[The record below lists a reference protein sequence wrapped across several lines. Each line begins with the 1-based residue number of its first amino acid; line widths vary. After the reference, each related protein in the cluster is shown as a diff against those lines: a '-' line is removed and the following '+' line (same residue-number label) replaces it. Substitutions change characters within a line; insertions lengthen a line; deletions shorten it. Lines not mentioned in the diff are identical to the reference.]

1 MISIGKVENYSDLL
15 QIRELN
21 QNNLINNLSRKDELE
36 YGFVTL
42 NYNMELLK
50 DVNKIQKSI
59 VARDNDKIVG
69 YAIVID
75 KTVYGLHKLFDDLID
90 RLSTISFNSKKLK
103 NVNYALVGQLC
114 IKKEYRGMDIV
125 KKIYDFYKKE
135 YSEKYQYLITDIDEN
150 NKRSLSA
157 HLKIGFQIIDNFSW
171 GDSNWNIILW
181 NWNKKK

>member
-114 IKKEYRGMDIV
+114 IKKEYRGMGIV
-125 KKIYDFYKKE
+125 KKMISETKVVNGWTALLMKE
-135 YSEKYQYLITDIDEN
+135 SIPEKSCAMNGRVVKDRIRI
-150 NKRSLSA
+150 
-157 HLKIGFQIIDNFSW
+157 KIFFFIIRLF
-171 GDSNWNIILW
+171 
-181 NWNKKK
+181 